1 MEKMLY
7 HVIITLLLAV
17 SPLSEC
23 RGAIPYGLIIG
34 GLDVFTVF
42 FVALVGNMVPVPI
55 LLYTLGR
62 LEKIMEKRGKDRSS
76 ITNIIAKKYFSY
88 VGRVRVK
95 AKPYLDKY
103 GVIGLAVFVAIPL
116 PATGAWTGCVIAHVL
131 GYPREKALISIALGV
146 IGASVIVLILTFFL
160 DLILTFFKV
169 IFIP

>member
-34 GLDVFTVF
+34 RLDVFTVF

-62 LEKIMEKRGKDRSS
+62 LEKIMERGKDRSS

-160 DLILTFFKV
+160 TV